1 MHAITATFP
10 CNLHHLDGQRIAGT
24 SVAIALHAAVA
35 MVLLMPVQQPAAP
48 AIDEPVLTWI
58 VPTVIPVQPLPPLPP
73 IKNEIRKHPI
83 THTPPTAIVP
93 ITAPPTDAV
102 DPTKEGVLPPTQ
114 IVEQIIP
121 DNTGPSFVE
130 LNTDVAPPPTYPAMA
145 LRRNQQ
151 GRVLLRVLVDEQ
163 GRPIA
168 VSIEQSS
175 GVRQLDDCALKIVQ
189 TRWHF
194 IPAQRNGAAV
204 SAYALVPIVFQ
215 LAH

>member
-1 MHAITATFP
+1 MHATTATFP
-10 CNLHHLDGQRIAGT
+10 SNLRNLDGQRIAGT

-48 AIDEPVLTWI
+48 VIDEPALTWI
-58 VPTVIPVQPLPPLPP
+58 VPRIIHEQPLPP
-73 IKNEIRKHPI
+73 IKDEIKKHPI
-83 THTPPTAIVP
+83 THTPPTTIAP
-93 ITAPPTDAV
+93 ITTPPTDVV
-102 DPTKEGVLPPTQ
+102 DPTNEGVLPPTQ
-114 IVEQIIP
+114 IVEPIIP
-121 DNTGPSFVE
+121 ENTGPSFVE

-145 LRRNQQ
+145 MRRNQE

-163 GRPIA
+163 GRPIE